1 MRAKDLFEYEKYKV
15 EFGQPSRRRFFK
27 EALEE
32 IIENPKVRY
41 GQRGMPVES
50 ESEEEF
56 EAEEESEEEEEP
68 IVLVPLTWTL
78 SSVKVLYNVE
88 VLYSV
93 GYNRYFI

>member
-1 MRAKDLFEYEKYKV
+1 MPAKDLFQYEKYKV
-15 EFGQPSRRRFFK
+15 KFGKPSRRLFK

-50 ESEEEF
+50 ESEES

-68 IVLVPLTWTL
+68 TKGKQVI
-78 SSVKVLYNVE
+78 
-88 VLYSV
+88 
-93 GYNRYFI
+93 I